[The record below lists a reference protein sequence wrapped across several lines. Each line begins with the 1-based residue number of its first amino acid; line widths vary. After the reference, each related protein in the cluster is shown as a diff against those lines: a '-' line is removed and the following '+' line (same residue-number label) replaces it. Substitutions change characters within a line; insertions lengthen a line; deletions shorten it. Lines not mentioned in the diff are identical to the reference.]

1 MSLQSD
7 LETKIMGCWN
17 IIEDIDELASYVSN
31 DPKPE
36 LDRIINILRGMK
48 DLYSL
53 RFDSCFLTFE
63 EFIRE
68 QHNKVSR

>member
-1 MSLQSD
+1 MSTQSD
-7 LETKIMGCWN
+7 LETKIMGCWG

-36 LDRIINILRGMK
+36 LDRIANILLGVK
-48 DLYSL
+48 ELYNL
-53 RFDSCFLTFE
+53 RFDSCFRTFE
-63 EFIRE
+63 DYIRE